1 MYSRPRSFPY
11 LDTGIDAY
19 ELANGGI
26 NIEHN
31 HAVFIAVANRLFA
44 VVLPPSRLQY
54 VITVDML
61 LRARW

>member
-1 MYSRPRSFPY
+1 MYSRPTSFPY

-31 HAVFIAVANRLFA
+31 HAVFIAVAYLLFP
-44 VVLPPSRLQY
+44 VMWPPAC
-54 VITVDML
+54 
-61 LRARW
+61 LRNEHTIEI